1 MNLAT
6 ILLILLSTIFVNNFI
21 FAKFLGNC
29 PYVGV
34 SNDSKSATGMGL
46 AIIFVMTMASAAA
59 WAVYHFFLYPSPA
72 NVLYQLFGH
81 APANASATDLQAYIL
96 KHFDLRFLDTLS
108 FILVIA
114 VLVQF
119 VEMVIRKVSPGLY
132 TALGIYLPLIT
143 TNCAVLAVAILNI
156 QGMTI
161 GGKQLGYGQ
170 PDSFLFAIFNGF
182 GGGVGFTV
190 ALLLMSGIRERLAL
204 CDVPKP
210 LRGMPLAFVIA
221 GLMAIAFMGFIGMV
235 K

>member
-1 MNLAT
+1 MNLT
-6 ILLILLSTIFVNNFI
+6 TVFLIIVSTVFVNNFI

-46 AIIFVMTMASAAA
+46 AIIFVMTMASAAS
-59 WAVYHFFLYPSPA
+59 WAVYHFFLYPSEA
-72 NVLYQLFGH
+72 NILYHVFGGT
-81 APANASATDLQAYIL
+81 PQRY
-96 KHFDLRFLDTLS
+96 DLRFLDTLS

-119 VEMVIRKVSPGLY
+119 VEMVIRKISPGLY

-161 GGKQLGYGQ
+161 VGKTLGYGH
-170 PDSFLFAIFNGF
+170 PDSFLFALINGF

-190 ALLLMSGIRERLAL
+190 ALLLMSGIRERLAR

-210 LRGMPLAFVIA
+210 LRGMPLAFIIA
-221 GLMAIAFMGFIGMV
+221 GIMAIAFMGFIGMV
-235 K
+235 T